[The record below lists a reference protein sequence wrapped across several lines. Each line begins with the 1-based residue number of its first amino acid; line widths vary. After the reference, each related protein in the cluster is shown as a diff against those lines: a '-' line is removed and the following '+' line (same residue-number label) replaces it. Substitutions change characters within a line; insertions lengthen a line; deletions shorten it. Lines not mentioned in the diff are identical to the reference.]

1 MSIPAPPTRRRTPP
15 PGGAAREHA
24 EADARALAPAPAAPI
39 IGIGGTAHHA
49 LAAVPA
55 DISACA
61 IAPAPGVR

>member
-1 MSIPAPPTRRRTPP
+1 MSTSAPPTRRRTPL
-15 PGGAAREHA
+15 PGASAGEHA
-24 EADARALAPAPAAPI
+24 EAGARALAPAPAAPI